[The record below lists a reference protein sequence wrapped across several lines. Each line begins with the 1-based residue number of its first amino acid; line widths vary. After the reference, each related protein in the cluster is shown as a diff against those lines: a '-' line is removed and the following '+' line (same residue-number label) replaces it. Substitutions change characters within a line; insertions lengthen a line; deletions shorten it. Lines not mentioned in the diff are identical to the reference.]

1 MSGETKKMI
10 VEITL
15 ISFFLGTSMENAVF
29 QNAKSLM
36 ESARRL
42 VVKKDNRF
50 YFKTKYAQHSGKSK
64 SAKPS
69 SSPLHF
75 IFLNLELITLILTRL
90 FEEVCNFFTQLYLLE
105 ISIFYFSGSNHR
117 LWPLARGIL
126 FIFGLQ
132 QLRPQRKA
140 HRRHHQKPLQFLL

>member
-29 QNAKSLM
+29 KNAKSLM

-50 YFKTKYAQHSGKSK
+50 YFKTKYAQNSGKSK
-64 SAKPS
+64 SIKRGS
-69 SSPLHF
+69 GSRMIE
-75 IFLNLELITLILTRL
+75 IFLILGLFVETLVRL
-90 FEEVCNFFTQLYLLE
+90 FGEVL
-105 ISIFYFSGSNHR
+105 
-117 LWPLARGIL
+117 
-126 FIFGLQ
+126 
-132 QLRPQRKA
+132 KA
-140 HRRHHQKPLQFLL
+140 APNPVN